1 MHGAFDLLGSRRADR
16 VAVKKNKNKN
26 CLFLKIME
34 MQGEGKSS
42 EKRISKGRG
51 AKTGQSAVC
60 LMRDGLR
67 AGPKPKCCLSVA
79 EVL

>member
-1 MHGAFDLLGSRRADR
+1 
-16 VAVKKNKNKN
+16 
-26 CLFLKIME
+26 ME

-60 LMRDGLR
+60 LMRDGLK